1 MSSVTTNISALIA
14 QNALRRSSTAMD
26 NAMQRLSTGKRINSG
41 ADDTAGL
48 SMSTRI
54 KSHSLS
60 LQQGARNANDAI
72 SMVQLYSTAGQ
83 KVVDILIEMKE
94 LAVRSASSPLNQ
106 NDRLGLDHIF
116 NSLGNTWAR
125 IATDTNWNRGVTRMN
140 TFNNSFNVRMDD
152 TANFT
157 TMTFKS
163 WDPTNQVANQNIVGA
178 TAIIADDNNSRA
190 DWAWGF
196 VRTLNSLETPPNP
209 QGKSH
214 SHIQSQAASVNA
226 AAKLDVTI
234 RGATAE
240 LARYGAYINRLEIG
254 SLNAREGATI
264 LNQSYDKIANTDY
277 AKETIELTRNQII
290 TQAATAI
297 LAQANQ
303 QGSSVI
309 ALLK

>member
-1 MSSVTTNISALIA
+1 
-14 QNALRRSSTAMD
+14 
-26 NAMQRLSTGKRINSG
+26 
-41 ADDTAGL
+41 
-48 SMSTRI
+48 
-54 KSHSLS
+54 
-60 LQQGARNANDAI
+60 
-72 SMVQLYSTAGQ
+72 
-83 KVVDILIEMKE
+83 
-94 LAVRSASSPLNQ
+94 
-106 NDRLGLDHIF
+106 
-116 NSLGNTWAR
+116 
-125 IATDTNWNRGVTRMN
+125 
-140 TFNNSFNVRMDD
+140 
-152 TANFT
+152 
-157 TMTFKS
+157 
-163 WDPTNQVANQNIVGA
+163 
-178 TAIIADDNNSRA
+178 
-190 DWAWGF
+190 
-196 VRTLNSLETPPNP
+196 
-209 QGKSH
+209 
-214 SHIQSQAASVNA
+214 VNA

>member
-1 MSSVTTNISALIA
+1 MSSVTTNVSALIA

-48 SMSTRI
+48 AMSTRI

-60 LQQGARNANDAI
+60 LQQGERNANDAI

-94 LAVRSASSPLNQ
+94 LAVHSASSPLNL
-106 NDRLGLDHIF
+106 NDRLGLDNMF

-125 IATDTNWNRGVTRMN
+125 IAADTNWNRGVTRMD
-140 TFNNSFNVRMDD
+140 TFNNAFNVRMDE

-163 WDPTNQVANQNIVGA
+163 WDPTNQVANQNIAGA
-178 TAIIADDNNSRA
+178 TAIMANDNNNRT

-196 VRTLNSLETPPNP
+196 ARALDNLEVPPKAF
-209 QGKSH
+209 GKSH
-214 SHIQSQAASVNA
+214 SHIQSQTASMNA
-226 AAKLDVTI
+226 AAKLDITI
-234 RGATAE
+234 RGATDE
-240 LARYGAYINRLEIG
+240 LARYGAYINRLELG

-303 QGSSVI
+303 QESSVI